1 MFSEA
6 SAGDGAMS
14 VVRYLQR
21 SVIAATILMYA
32 LPAFAIE
39 QSGLMGRHSMPHRP
53 PENRFLWKLPLRGVR
68 HARPKNQSARNWER
82 RKKGFFGR
90 RVHNRLRLEEG
101 PSSEI

>member
-1 MFSEA
+1 
-6 SAGDGAMS
+6 MS

-82 RKKGFFGR
+82 RKKFLRSSRSQSTSTRRRTFFGNLTSACR
-90 RVHNRLRLEEG
+90 AR
-101 PSSEI
+101 